1 TVRTDQSGNS
11 YYLNRFSNSLNPIYI
26 HLILGDTISSQTG
39 GMDDLALHKFDH
51 LGHRLWTQII
61 GMRASDEP
69 GTIEIDYQD
78 NVYISM
84 QIVDNPNQIDTL
96 FVGDTLIVPDIN
108 HSTGPNVGNTYWL
121 WLKLNPEGKLL
132 DHKLFSAFRNFPGS
146 NAVIQIFTP
155 QFDPS
160 DNQYAW
166 FAYRDGPI
174 SMNTLSID
182 DHILPSQYNR
192 SAGHFRLDTNDT
204 IGWLHHVMGENGT
217 GNTLPLYPG
226 FQRMLVDS
234 IGNIFYIGRRVTVS
248 FDLLDAPTIP
258 ESPSGISPELDL
270 IVYKYNPEGRFLWHV
285 DIGSKEKEHFADAV
299 VADREYLYLSGFF
312 RGSTNFGT
320 TVLNSEGPTD
330 GFIARYYTCAP
341 TITARGRDL
350 ICVGDTVWLD
360 ANSCKGRSY
369 SWLRNGQVIPNA
381 THYSYPA
388 TLGGDYQAIISYNGQ
403 ADTTPVHTLGAISQP
418 DSLIVD
424 VFPTVGCGGFTRLT
438 VQNPGADNCR
448 NFIWSNGDQLCSAN
462 TFVSDTLDVFVIDSN
477 GCRRSSPRIP
487 VIVDTQTIRPPVI
500 ILVGDSLCSDTT
512 SDNFDYIWV
521 LNDTLPIGINASCIA
536 PTDTGTYTL
545 IIRTYNPEDPTIG
558 CITDYS
564 EGLLY
569 TSSMGPSSLNQ
580 SSIPAFELYPNPSDG
595 DFILHWQN
603 APQSLM
609 TNLQLMNLQGK
620 NIWESQQI
628 SQETMHITFKGK
640 ISAGTYLLL
649 IQNEKGLWSKRIQIK

>member
-1 TVRTDQSGNS
+1 MKRHSILLVALFLYAISYGQTLDWVKGLGTSKAVEEDRESPDFIDIDEQGILSCVMLIVDTIQIDQTVIPFEPDSFNAFVPHTGILRFKLDTTGQLIAWNVWDSDAGLQVFDYQVRPDGSWFLHGIAYTSGGVIDTFSILRNRRFIMEFDSLNQIQSIGYCQFNTFSNPTIYVDPKRTVRTDQSGNS

-39 GMDDLALHKFDH
+39 GLDDLALHKFDH

-285 DIGSKEKEHFADAV
+285 DIGS
-299 VADREYLYLSGFF
+299 
-312 RGSTNFGT
+312 
-320 TVLNSEGPTD
+320 
-330 GFIARYYTCAP
+330 
-341 TITARGRDL
+341 
-350 ICVGDTVWLD
+350 
-360 ANSCKGRSY
+360 
-369 SWLRNGQVIPNA
+369 
-381 THYSYPA
+381 
-388 TLGGDYQAIISYNGQ
+388 
-403 ADTTPVHTLGAISQP
+403 
-418 DSLIVD
+418 
-424 VFPTVGCGGFTRLT
+424 
-438 VQNPGADNCR
+438 
-448 NFIWSNGDQLCSAN
+448 
-462 TFVSDTLDVFVIDSN
+462 
-477 GCRRSSPRIP
+477 
-487 VIVDTQTIRPPVI
+487 
-500 ILVGDSLCSDTT
+500 
-512 SDNFDYIWV
+512 
-521 LNDTLPIGINASCIA
+521 
-536 PTDTGTYTL
+536 
-545 IIRTYNPEDPTIG
+545 
-558 CITDYS
+558 
-564 EGLLY
+564 
-569 TSSMGPSSLNQ
+569 
-580 SSIPAFELYPNPSDG
+580 
-595 DFILHWQN
+595 
-603 APQSLM
+603 
-609 TNLQLMNLQGK
+609 
-620 NIWESQQI
+620 
-628 SQETMHITFKGK
+628 
-640 ISAGTYLLL
+640 
-649 IQNEKGLWSKRIQIK
+649 